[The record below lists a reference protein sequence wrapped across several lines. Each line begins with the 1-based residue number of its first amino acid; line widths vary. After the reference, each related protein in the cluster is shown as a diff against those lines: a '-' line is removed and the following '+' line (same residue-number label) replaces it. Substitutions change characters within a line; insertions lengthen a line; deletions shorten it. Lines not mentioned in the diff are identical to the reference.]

1 MTVSR
6 LRPYATTVFAEMSAL
21 AARVGA
27 VNLGQGFP
35 DEDGPP
41 EMLKAAQD
49 AIAEGVNQYP
59 PGTGIAALREAVAA
73 QRKRTFGVDYDPA
86 AEVLVTVGATEAIAA
101 AVLGLVEPGS
111 EVILIQP
118 FYDSYSPVVA
128 MAGAQ
133 RVVVPL
139 VPNGRGFALDIDAL
153 RRAVTPRTRALMV
166 NSPHNPTGTVL
177 SEAELTA
184 IAETAVAADLL
195 VITDEVYEHLVFD
208 GHRHLP
214 LAGLDGMAER
224 TVTISSAAKMFNC
237 TGWKI
242 GWACGPAELI
252 LGVRAAKQYLSYVGG
267 APFQPAVA
275 HALNTEDAWVAT
287 LRTSLQNKRD
297 RLAQG
302 LTEVGF
308 AVHDSAG
315 TYFLCADPRPL
326 GYDDSTAFCAA
337 LPERVGVAAIPM
349 TAFCDPA
356 AQDWNQWNHLVR
368 FAFCKRDDT
377 LDEAIRR
384 LARLRDEPA
393 KSTGPNERHP

>member
-59 PGTGIAALREAVAA
+59 PGIGIAALREAVAA
-73 QRKRTFGVDYDPA
+73 QRTRTFGVDYDPA
-86 AEVLVTVGATEAIAA
+86 TEVLVTVGATEAIAA

-177 SEAELTA
+177 SEAELAA
-184 IAETAVAADLL
+184 IADIAVAADLL

-242 GWACGPAELI
+242 GWACGPAELM
-252 LGVRAAKQYLSYVGG
+252 LGVRAAKQYLTYVGG

-297 RLAQG
+297 RLGQG

-308 AVHDSAG
+308 GVHDSAG

-356 AQDWNQWNHLVR
+356 ARDWNQWNHLVR

>member
-6 LRPYATTVFAEMSAL
+6 LQPYAATVFAEMSAL

-41 EMLKAAQD
+41 AMLKAAQE
-49 AIAEGVNQYP
+49 AIAEGINQYP
-59 PGTGIAALREAVAA
+59 PGIGIAALREAVAA
-73 QRKRTFGVDYDPA
+73 QRKRHFGVDYDPQT
-86 AEVLVTVGATEAIAA
+86 EVLVTVGATEAIAA
-101 AVLGLVEPGS
+101 AVIGLIEPGS

-128 MAGAQ
+128 MARAE
-133 RVVVPL
+133 RVIVPL
-139 VPNGRGFALDIDAL
+139 VPDGRGFALDTDAL
-153 RRAVTPRTRALMV
+153 RRAVTPRTRALIV

-177 SEAELTA
+177 SAAELA
-184 IAETAVAADLL
+184 VIAEVAVAADLL

-208 GHRHLP
+208 DRQHLP
-214 LAGLDGMAER
+214 LAAFDGMAQR

-275 HALNTEDAWVAT
+275 DALNTEDSWVAA
-287 LRTSLQNKRD
+287 LRASLQDKSD
-297 RLAQG
+297 RLAAG

-308 AVHDSAG
+308 RVHASSG

-337 LPERVGVAAIPM
+337 LPERVGVAAIPL

-356 AQDWNQWNHLVR
+356 AKDWMQWNHLVR
-368 FAFCKRDDT
+368 FTFCKRDDT

-384 LARLRDEPA
+384 LALLRDGPA
-393 KSTGPNERHP
+393 ISI